1 MSVRVLFL
9 ATYFPRPTNARMGT
23 WSLDHATALRD
34 AGLHVEVS
42 CLTPWFP
49 SALGF
54 LWKASRTYSQC
65 PQYAVLNG
73 LNVQY
78 PRWLCYPIK
87 QCQRLMDLFPSLLT
101 KIGWLSAKRKIL
113 QTVRSTAPDVI
124 VANHSMVSGYVAM
137 KIKCHTGIPFITVD
151 HEVGDFLICRENPA
165 RQQLMDSVVNEA
177 AVSVTVSKAMQTL
190 AESTVPDGR
199 FQTIYNGAGFGEC
212 PQELLDRHKEKPDVT
227 IFCCGN
233 LYGRKDIPLLVRA
246 FEAISAEFPEAILRI
261 AGDGPDRESIF
272 RLVESLSCRDRI
284 HLLGSIEHSA
294 VQKEMRSA
302 DIFALV
308 GWAEPFGVVFLEAMA
323 SGCAVVVSADA
334 GVAEIL
340 QHGETAMLSQPR
352 DLDSVV
358 AALRLLCQS
367 GDMRR
372 RIAEAGH
379 QFYTESCQWQHR
391 ALEYKRLLE
400 TVVAASPRDNT
411 DGNERP

>member
-1 MSVRVLFL
+1 
-9 ATYFPRPTNARMGT
+9 MGT

-34 AGLHVEVS
+34 AGLDVEVVS
-42 CLTPWFP
+42 LTSWFP
-49 SALGF
+49 SALGS

-65 PQYAVLNG
+65 PQHAVLNG

-78 PRWLCYPIK
+78 PRWLCYPIN
-87 QCQRLMDLFPSLLT
+87 QCQRSMNRFPAFLT

-113 QTVRSTAPDVI
+113 RAVRSPSPDVI

-137 KIKCHTGIPFITVD
+137 QIKRHSGIPFITVD
-151 HEVGDFLICRENPA
+151 HEVGDFLVCRENPA
-165 RQQLMDSVVNEA
+165 RLQLLKSVVSEA

-190 AESTVPDGR
+190 AESTIPEGR
-199 FQTIYNGAGFGEC
+199 FQTIYNGAGFREC
-212 PQELLDRHKEKPDVT
+212 PLELLDRHKEKPDVT

-246 FEAISAEFPEAILRI
+246 FEAISAEFPEIQLRI
-261 AGDGPDRESIF
+261 AGDGPDRESISK
-272 RLVESLSCRDRI
+272 LVKSLSCRDRI

-294 VQKEMRSA
+294 VQEEMRSA

-340 QHGETAMLSQPR
+340 EHGETAMLTKPR

-372 RIAEAGH
+372 RLAEAGH

>member
-34 AGLHVEVS
+34 SGMEVEVVS
-42 CLTPWFP
+42 LTPWFP
-49 SALGF
+49 SALGV

-65 PQYAVLNG
+65 PQHAVLNG

-87 QCQRLMDLFPSLLT
+87 QCQRLMNRFPALLT
-101 KIGWLSAKRKIL
+101 KLGWLSARRKIL

-137 KIKCHTGIPFITVD
+137 QIKHHSAIPFITVD
-151 HEVGDFLICRENPA
+151 HEVGDFLVCLENPE
-165 RQQLMDSVVNEA
+165 RLRLLQSVVNEA

-190 AESTVPDGR
+190 AESTVPEGR
-199 FQTIYNGAGFGEC
+199 FQTIYNGAGFREC
-212 PQELLDRHKEKPDVT
+212 PLELLDRHKEKTDIT

-233 LYGRKDIPLLVRA
+233 LYGRKDIPLLVQA
-246 FEAISAEFPEAILRI
+246 FAAISEEFPGAQLRI
-261 AGDGPDRESIF
+261 AGDGPDRGRISK
-272 RLVESLSCRDRI
+272 LVESLSCQDRI

-294 VQKEMRSA
+294 VQDEMRSA

-334 GVAEIL
+334 GVAELL
-340 QHGETAMLSQPR
+340 QHGETAMLTQPR

-358 AALRLLCQS
+358 TALRTLCNS
-367 GDMRR
+367 WKMRR

-379 QFYTESCQWQHR
+379 RLYAESCQWQHR
-391 ALEYKRLLE
+391 AMEYKELLE
-400 TVVAASPRDNT
+400 SVVAESTRNNADRNKLQ
-411 DGNERP
+411 